1 LEGFHEPVYRFIPGI
16 SRGEGLFMCVLRKS
30 LPTASSQ
37 KRGKQEALNILT
49 SPLRHQTSALSHQ
62 TSALSP
68 QPSALHVDLDYQS
81 AISYLR
87 GEALVLPEG
96 TPRGEVTV
104 CFQGHPLGPVKNI
117 GSRANNLYPKEW
129 RIRTTHIPTEYE
141 PIVKKI

>member
-1 LEGFHEPVYRFIPGI
+1 
-16 SRGEGLFMCVLRKS
+16 MCVMRKS
-30 LPTASSQ
+30 LPPVPSQ
-37 KRGKQEALNILT
+37 KRGRQEALNILT
-49 SPLRHQTSALSHQ
+49 SNIRRQTSDIK
-62 TSALSP
+62 
-68 QPSALHVDLDYQS
+68 VDLDYKS

-87 GEALVLPEG
+87 GEALVLPEE

-141 PIVKKI
+141 PILKKI